1 MSVKH
6 SVTVTHSHKH
16 SAVTQITHSITH
28 SINHSVTLQYHL
40 FSQSISQYLSPT
52 VGIGGGAIAGIIFCL
67 LVVIAAVVII
77 AVVIFIFIGRPALKS
92 QPPPSRRGSMRLTD
106 SQRVTLVAAV
116 RKNTELANLTPP
128 DQREPIIS
136 TRFPEY
142 VRSLHANSDHLF
154 SEEFEVRGTQ
164 CLSFSQ
170 FCPLS
175 LSLSIN
181 YLFLLA
187 QFLLILISL
196 SSCWL

>member
-1 MSVKH
+1 MIKH
-6 SVTVTHSHKH
+6 SLKH
-16 SAVTQITHSITH
+16 SLSHSLNTLNQ
-28 SINHSVTLQYHL
+28 SLNHSLTLQYYL

-77 AVVIFIFIGRPALKS
+77 AVVVFIFIGRPALKS

-175 LSLSIN
+175 LSIN